1 MKTEFK
7 YMLQLGHRG
16 TEIKKVTCS
25 KKKIKA
31 INNYKKVF
39 TFLDIRNWLKRHYKR
54 IKTQM
59 YKPGNL
65 KKKQREKIL
74 V

>member
-31 INNYKKVF
+31 INNYKESIYF
-39 TFLDIRNWLKRHYKR
+39 SRYK
-54 IKTQM
+54 K
-59 YKPGNL
+59 
-65 KKKQREKIL
+65 L
-74 V
+74 VETTL